1 MATPLVVIHAGAGR
15 KFGTASE
22 QEHRSR
28 AALIEA
34 LDAARAVLHDG
45 GHARAAVEAAVR
57 VLEDFELFNAGRG
70 AVLCADGTV
79 ELSAALMSSDAAAGA
94 VAGISRTRFPIAGA
108 HAVLDSPQVLMLG
121 DAADRLAAEAGAEQV
136 NPTYFITERERG
148 RLLESPSDPDH
159 QTVGAVCLDGEGRL
173 AAGTSTGGIRGQP
186 PGRVGDCPL
195 IGAGT
200 WADGRVA
207 VSCTGDGEAFIRVG
221 AARCIAAHVECGAD
235 LAQATQR
242 ALESVRSL
250 GGRGGLIALDA
261 DGNAVMPF
269 NTGGMARGFW
279 REGQEPEAWVIEE
292 DPQARLLEPEDA

>member
-1 MATPLVVIHAGAGR
+1 MAAPLVVIHAGAGR

-22 QEHRSR
+22 QEDRSR
-28 AALIEA
+28 ASLVEA
-34 LDAARAVLHDG
+34 LDAARVVLNDG

-108 HAVLDSPQVLMLG
+108 HAVLGSPQVLMVG
-121 DAADRLAAEAGAEQV
+121 AAADRLAAQAGAEQV
-136 NPTYFITERERG
+136 GPGYFITERERA
-148 RLLESPSDPDH
+148 RLLEPRTEPDH
-159 QTVGAVCLDGEGRL
+159 QTVGAVCLDREGRL

-186 PGRVGDCPL
+186 VGRVGDCPL

-207 VSCTGDGEAFIRVG
+207 VSCTGDGEAFIRAG
-221 AARCIAAHVECGAD
+221 AARSIAAHIEYGAD

-242 ALESVRSL
+242 ALEMVRSL
-250 GGRGGLIALDA
+250 GGRGGLIAA
-261 DGNAVMPF
+261 DVEGNAVMPF

-292 DPQARLLEPEDA
+292 DPQARLLEAEDV